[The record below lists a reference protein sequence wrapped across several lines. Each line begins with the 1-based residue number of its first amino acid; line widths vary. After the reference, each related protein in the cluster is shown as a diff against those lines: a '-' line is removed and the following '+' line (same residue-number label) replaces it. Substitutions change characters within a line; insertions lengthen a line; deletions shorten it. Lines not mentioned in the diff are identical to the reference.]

1 MFLFTIQIYK
11 KYLIYTIMIK
21 SFKIFEMTVPE
32 LSNEIDDFLLY
43 FEDEGYQSE
52 NRYRYGGG
60 ISIYRNHLPI
70 NQWNNEKTSFKNISD
85 DLLRLV
91 EYLLLNVKKV
101 IIDIEMIFEKFTT
114 RFNTTGYDTS
124 TIGFIIH
131 RSEEDWEDRI
141 LKEIG
146 LNTKI
151 RSISIQI

>member
-1 MFLFTIQIYK
+1 MI
-11 KYLIYTIMIK
+11 IK

-43 FEDEGYQSE
+43 FEDEGYQIE

-60 ISIYRNHLPI
+60 ISIWKNHH
-70 NQWNNEKTSFKNISD
+70 TSEHSDDKSIFKNISD

-101 IIDIEMIFEKFTT
+101 IIDVEIIFEKFTT

-124 TIGFIIH
+124 TIVFIIH
-131 RSEEDWEDRI
+131 RSEEDWEERI
-141 LKEIG
+141 LKEVR
-146 LNTKI
+146 LDTKI